1 MKQITNHI
9 CFCADGNY
17 ILFVPSVIESILN
30 SNTASFV
37 FHVIS
42 DEKRSQA
49 FDEQLN
55 LITSKVDVVWHQIDI
70 KDFDGLK
77 EISHFTKAMYYRLLI
92 PELINESTVLYLD
105 CDILV
110 KGKLDHLFS
119 LDLDDNYIGAVTNPF
134 FNRYES
140 LNLSS
145 DVGYF
150 NSGVMLINTQ
160 QWLDND
166 IKNKLIHI
174 IKNEAHVLEMPD
186 QDALN
191 KVFNGKWHKLSSQF
205 NAQFSMFFNAK
216 KLETDGYYK
225 VGINEPIIVHFSG
238 TNKQWHYSCSLS
250 YARDYRKL
258 KSSKMIT
265 KRSFVIDNLIGFY
278 SSVKLNYFGS

>member
-1 MKQITNHI
+1 MKQITNNI

-30 SNTASFV
+30 SNTAPFI

-42 DEKRSQA
+42 DNKRSQA
-49 FDEQLN
+49 FDDQLS
-55 LITSKVDVVWHQIDI
+55 LINKNVDVVWHQINI
-70 KDFDGLK
+70 KDFEGLK

-92 PELINESTVLYLD
+92 PELIDEDVVLYLD

-110 KGKLDHLFS
+110 RGKLDNLFS
-119 LDLDDNYIGAVTNPF
+119 LDLDGNYIGAVTNPF

-140 LNLSS
+140 LNLSPN
-145 DVGYF
+145 VGYF

-160 QWLDND
+160 QWLNND

-191 KVFNGKWHKLSSQF
+191 KVFKGKWLKVPSIY
-205 NAQFSMFFNAK
+205 NAQMVMFTNK
-216 KLETDGYYK
+216 NKLINQDYYME
-225 VGINEPIIVHFSG
+225 GILSPTIVHFSA
-238 TNKQWHYSCSLS
+238 TNKQWHYSCGLK
-250 YARDYRKL
+250 YAKDYSVL
-258 KSSKMIT
+258 KSSKMII
-265 KRSFVIDNLIGFY
+265 KRSFIIDNIIGVITRLKMKF
-278 SSVKLNYFGS
+278 L